1 MRKIFQNKGFTLI
14 EVMIATT
21 LFSIIMVI
29 GTGAVLN
36 SNTIFRKTENLR
48 TIIDNLHFV
57 MEDMSRSIR
66 TGHGYDCG
74 ASIGVSEGS
83 LTPTDCSSSINTI
96 SFLASES
103 TADPADDDFVVYYID
118 QVNQRIEKKTKE
130 MSPSDPYFVMTVPE
144 IKINFS
150 KSGFVVSGAAQGVQ
164 PRVLIRLA
172 GEIVDPRQNVVTPFN
187 IQTTVSQRATDS

>member
-96 SFLASES
+96 SFL
-103 TADPADDDFVVYYID
+103 
-118 QVNQRIEKKTKE
+118 
-130 MSPSDPYFVMTVPE
+130 
-144 IKINFS
+144 
-150 KSGFVVSGAAQGVQ
+150 VSGAAQGVQ